1 MKNSKIYVIVAVE
14 HNTGIGKNGKIPW
27 NLKKDMQHF
36 KKITT
41 TTQDPTKQNAVVM
54 GNITWESL
62 PDNFR
67 PLAGRKNLILAR
79 ELDYKPD
86 REGIPVRHSIEDGL
100 KLLKEDE
107 SVETI
112 FMIGGASIY
121 KQSVEL
127 PELEGIYITIIEKS
141 YDCDTF
147 FPQVPGRF
155 NKETLLGEDG
165 EDGIKIKF
173 YLKCFS
179 SFI

>member
-14 HNTGIGKNGKIPW
+14 KNNGIGKNGKIPW
-27 NLKKDMQHF
+27 DLKRDMQHF

-41 TTQDPTKQNAVVM
+41 TTKNSAKQNAVVM

-62 PDNFR
+62 PNFAR

-79 ELDYKPD
+79 DLNYKPD
-86 REGIPVRHSIEDGL
+86 RKNIPVKHSIEDGI
-100 KLLKEDE
+100 KALKEDD

-121 KQSVEL
+121 RQSVEMPDL
-127 PELEGIYITIIEKS
+127 DGIYITRIENS

-147 FPQVPGRF
+147 FPQIPERF
-155 NKETLLGEDG
+155 KKETLLGEDK
-165 EDGIKIKF
+165 ENGIPIKF
-173 YLKCFS
+173 YLYEK
-179 SFI
+179 